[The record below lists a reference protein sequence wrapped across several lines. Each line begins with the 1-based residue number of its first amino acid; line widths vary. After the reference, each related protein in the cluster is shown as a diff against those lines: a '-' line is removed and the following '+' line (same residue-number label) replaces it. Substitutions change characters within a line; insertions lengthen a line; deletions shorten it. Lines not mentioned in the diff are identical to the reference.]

1 MIGKVFLA
9 KEKQSGTIVAI
20 KVIWFRN
27 YIENGIQDQIKNEIE
42 VEKEMDV
49 RGRFSLIWYI
59 TGSCESMECFMT
71 KKSVGLGG
79 SWERSWNCDG
89 VCAFGYSFPYDVRGA
104 VQEWI

>member
-42 VEKEMDV
+42 VEKEM
-49 RGRFSLIWYI
+49 
-59 TGSCESMECFMT
+59 
-71 KKSVGLGG
+71 
-79 SWERSWNCDG
+79 
-89 VCAFGYSFPYDVRGA
+89 VRGA